1 MTSKRFVAETFV
13 VIMLLFMVMSVS
25 VNRFNDYGLFED
37 VTGKSFEVM
46 GNERTDKLLFSF
58 NYIPNNFEGILIGPS
73 LSDNLNTKDIKD
85 YKIYN
90 ASINGGNVTELRKI
104 VDTIAMFNN
113 NIRFIIICLDPY
125 ITKDSGMKTTAMVL
139 LPIQA
144 DRKLMELPD
153 RELPDIMAIA

>member
-58 NYIPNNFEGILIGPS
+58 NYIPE
-73 LSDNLNTKDIKD
+73 NL
-85 YKIYN
+85 
-90 ASINGGNVTELRKI
+90 A
-104 VDTIAMFNN
+104 
-113 NIRFIIICLDPY
+113 
-125 ITKDSGMKTTAMVL
+125 
-139 LPIQA
+139 
-144 DRKLMELPD
+144 
-153 RELPDIMAIA
+153 

>member
-113 NIRFIIICLDPY
+113 NIRFI
-125 ITKDSGMKTTAMVL
+125 
-139 LPIQA
+139 
-144 DRKLMELPD
+144 
-153 RELPDIMAIA
+153 MAYTRFVGHTVVR